1 MKKEELQRKIRIE
14 WKGYSSYK
22 ITIEYRGKDYNC
34 ISNNSLAYDSWLIG
48 GGEYTEKQALMA
60 FWNECKRKNNLY

>member
-22 ITIEYRGKDYNC
+22 ITIEYRGKYYSC
-34 ISNNSLAYDSWLIG
+34 ISNNSLAYDSLNSDN
-48 GGEYTEKQALMA
+48 GEYTEKQALCS
-60 FWNECKRKNNLY
+60 FWNECKRKNNL